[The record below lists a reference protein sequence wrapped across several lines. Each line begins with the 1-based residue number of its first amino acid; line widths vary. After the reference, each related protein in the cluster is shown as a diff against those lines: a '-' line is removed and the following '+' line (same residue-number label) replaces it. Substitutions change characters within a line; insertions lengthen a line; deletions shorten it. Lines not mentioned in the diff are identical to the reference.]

1 MDFTMLVNKI
11 NFLFKVL
18 VIKNIKEET
27 NHCPLRHAMRGGRV
41 KSNAVRYKFLTINLI
56 EVIMK
61 TVIHFLFICILFIVS
76 ENTFAQT
83 ASDYYQPLVKG
94 SQLNFHGAPTQNNN
108 WWSSRTSNYSIVDT
122 DLIAGKEY
130 FIEKAIETEDGTVD
144 TSVFHVFWLRKDSV
158 GNVFMYAFS
167 DSLENIDS
175 AIVVNSNYFPNEFL
189 TKGYSRSFE
198 AGGYTQTD
206 SVISV
211 TASATE
217 PSGNFTN
224 CLEISESHI
233 DSAGNTIFLE
243 YHYYAKGIGMVKN
256 VRTKPDSEAHTDDLT
271 AYGITEV
278 ENKNNSI
285 PLGFSLSQ
293 NYPNPFNPST
303 IIRYS
308 IPKSGFVSIKVY
320 NVLGKVVSTLVN
332 EEKNSGNYKVE
343 FSANGGNAS
352 KLASGIYFY
361 RMSVSAL
368 PSQDG
373 QTGSFVDT
381 KKLILL
387 K

>member
-1 MDFTMLVNKI
+1 
-11 NFLFKVL
+11 
-18 VIKNIKEET
+18 
-27 NHCPLRHAMRGGRV
+27 
-41 KSNAVRYKFLTINLI
+41 
-56 EVIMK
+56 MK